1 VDKLRPAIAAQVEKL
16 LDRIGDAREFD
27 IVRALAQ
34 PLPSMV
40 VTFIL
45 GIPLEDNELI
55 GEWSDAIIKFAG
67 ANTST
72 PDEART
78 AVAALS
84 QATAYF
90 RAKIE
95 ERRQNPREDF
105 ISRMV
110 ADCPADFD
118 LDDLASQ
125 CVMIATAGHKTTR
138 DVIAAGVLSLLRH
151 PDALQ
156 ELRDNPAL
164 IRPAVEEILRYES
177 PNQIVPRFAREDMV
191 LHGVEVKRGEV
202 IGIMLA
208 SANRDRRCFE
218 DPERFDIKR
227 RDNTHIAFGGGP
239 HACIGSYLAR
249 VDIQIAIL
257 GVVQRFPK
265 LQLAAA
271 KIDWEP
277 NFAFRGLNSLLVSAR

>member
-1 VDKLRPAIAAQVEKL
+1 
-16 LDRIGDAREFD
+16 
-27 IVRALAQ
+27 
-34 PLPSMV
+34 
-40 VTFIL
+40 
-45 GIPLEDNELI
+45 
-55 GEWSDAIIKFAG
+55 
-67 ANTST
+67 
-72 PDEART
+72 
-78 AVAALS
+78 
-84 QATAYF
+84 
-90 RAKIE
+90 
-95 ERRQNPREDF
+95 
-105 ISRMV
+105 
-110 ADCPADFD
+110 
-118 LDDLASQ
+118 
-125 CVMIATAGHKTTR
+125 MIATAGHKTTR
-138 DVIAAGVLSLLRH
+138 DVIAAGVLTLLRH

-177 PNQIVPRFAREDMV
+177 PNQIVPRFAGEDMV

-249 VDIQIAIL
+249 VDIQVAIL